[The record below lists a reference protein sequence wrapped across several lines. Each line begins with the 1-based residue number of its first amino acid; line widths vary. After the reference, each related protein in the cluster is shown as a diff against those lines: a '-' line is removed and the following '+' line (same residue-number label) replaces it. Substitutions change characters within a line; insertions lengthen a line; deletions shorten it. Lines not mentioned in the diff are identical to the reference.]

1 MTVATVA
8 ALLTDPSGHGVDAG
22 FDVRAARVSD
32 ASAIHALIVGHLAEG
47 RLLPRDRDE
56 IAMHA
61 HRFVVTMSDG
71 RMVACAE
78 LAPLS
83 RHVAEIRSL
92 VVHRNARGLG
102 LGTELV
108 RELVNLATAGEF
120 QRLCAFTH
128 APSFFVRQDF
138 SIVPHVWLPEKI
150 VTDCHACAHF
160 RQCGQYAVVRELGR
174 AQRAR
179 VSQAALHG

>member
-1 MTVATVA
+1 VSVTTAA

-22 FDVRAARVSD
+22 IDVRAACVSD
-32 ASAIHALIVGHLAEG
+32 ATAIHALIVGHLADG

-61 HRFVVTMSDG
+61 HRFVVAMRDG
-71 RMVACAE
+71 RLVACAE

-108 RELVNLATAGEF
+108 REIVNLATSGEF
-120 QRLCAFTH
+120 EKLCVFTH

-150 VTDCHACAHF
+150 VTDCHACPHF
-160 RQCGQYAVVRELGR
+160 RRCGQYAVVMELD
-174 AQRAR
+174 R
-179 VSQAALHG
+179 VRRTRDSQAARHG